1 MQQLTGRSA
10 CFMAALCVAG
20 WIIGAG
26 AVVIATGKPSSG
38 AVTVLAAS
46 VAALLAL
53 RELRTA
59 AG

>member
-1 MQQLTGRSA
+1 
-10 CFMAALCVAG
+10 MAALCVAG

-26 AVVIATGKPSSG
+26 AVVIATGKAGSG
-38 AVTVLAAS
+38 AVTVLAAG

-53 RELRTA
+53 RELKGA

>member
-26 AVVIATGKPSSG
+26 AGGIAMGKPSSG
-38 AVTVLAAS
+38 VVTVLAAS

-53 RELRTA
+53 RELKAA

>member
-1 MQQLTGRSA
+1 MQQLTARSA

-26 AVVIATGKPSSG
+26 AVVIATGKAGSG
-38 AVTVLAAS
+38 AVTVLAAGA
-46 VAALLAL
+46 AALLAL
-53 RELRTA
+53 RELKGA